1 MYVFIG
7 DTGEKDE
14 EAGERIASKYPN
26 KVRAIFLHTV
36 YKENINNNLNKFTD
50 RKVSGVPVFYFRTYI
65 GAAVKAYR
73 SNIIGEKKNLYICY
87 YTVCISL
94 IHISQSSS
102 CNSIIHVNVN
112 TYIIIPYVIILILL
126 LMYVCR

>member
-1 MYVFIG
+1 MYPYLYVCMYVCIG

-36 YKENINNNLNKFTD
+36 YKEKDINNVNKFID
-50 RKVSGVPVFYFRTYI
+50 RKVAGVPVFYFRTYI

-73 SNIIGEKKNLYICY
+73 SNIIG
-87 YTVCISL
+87 
-94 IHISQSSS
+94 
-102 CNSIIHVNVN
+102 
-112 TYIIIPYVIILILL
+112 
-126 LMYVCR
+126 

>member
-1 MYVFIG
+1 MYLG

-36 YKENINNNLNKFTD
+36 YKENDMKSNNNLSKFTD

-73 SNIIGEKKNLYICY
+73 SNIIGK
-87 YTVCISL
+87 
-94 IHISQSSS
+94 
-102 CNSIIHVNVN
+102 
-112 TYIIIPYVIILILL
+112 
-126 LMYVCR
+126 